1 MPEPVANSSTA
12 GESRPTPQVR
22 GRFAP
27 SPTGPLH
34 FGSLVCALASFLDA
48 RARGGAW
55 HVRIEDLDRPR
66 CRRSHAETIL
76 RQLET
81 YGLTW
86 DGDIVWQSA
95 RGERYA
101 DMLAS
106 LTAAGRIY
114 ACACSRQD
122 IAAVAA
128 LAIEQGRPHPEAYP
142 GRCRQGLPPGRKA
155 RSYRLAVPPGLVEFV
170 DRIQG
175 TVIQDVAA
183 EVGDF
188 VVKRADG
195 PHAYQLAVV
204 ADDADLGITDVVRGA
219 DLLDSTARQIV
230 LHGLLGW
237 QAPHYAHVP
246 LAVDRHGHKL
256 SKQNRAPP
264 LGLHP
269 AARELADALRF
280 LGLPPP
286 ADLTGSNTAEIL
298 CWAIAHFDLGRIPS
312 APAAPALPAYCGA

>member
-1 MPEPVANSSTA
+1 MPEPVANSSAA
-12 GESRPTPQVR
+12 GEPRPTHQVR

-34 FGSLVCALASFLDA
+34 FGSLVTALASFLDA

-55 HVRIEDLDRPR
+55 HVRIEDLDRAR
-66 CRRSHAETIL
+66 CHRSHADTIL
-76 RQLET
+76 RQLESH
-81 YGLTW
+81 GLTW
-86 DGDIVWQSA
+86 DGDIVWQGS

-101 DMLAS
+101 DILAS

-122 IAAVAA
+122 IAAEAA
-128 LAIEQGRPHPEAYP
+128 LVIEQGQLHPEAYP
-142 GRCRQGLPPGRKA
+142 GTCRHGLPPGRKA

-175 TVIQDVAA
+175 PVSQDVAA

-195 PHAYQLAVV
+195 PYAYQLAVI

-219 DLLDSTARQIV
+219 DLLDSTARQIA
-230 LHGLLGW
+230 LHRLLGW
-237 QAPHYAHVP
+237 PVPRYAHVP
-246 LAVDRHGHKL
+246 LAVDRHGRKL
-256 SKQNRAPP
+256 SKQNLAPT
-264 LGLHP
+264 LGQHP
-269 AARELADALRF
+269 AARELADALGF

-286 ADLTGSNTAEIL
+286 ADLARSNTAEVL
-298 CWAIAHFDLGRIPS
+298 SWAIAHFDLGRIPS
-312 APAAPALPAYCGA
+312 VPATPALPAYCGA